1 MSQEDAPDPWAEEAL
16 DSSFLGS
23 GEELDL
29 LSEILDSLSTQA
41 TRTRSLR
48 PSQSLDCCHTGGLDS
63 CSSLPNI
70 PGGPTWQADDVEEA
84 PEPQALSLPA
94 SLPCLQALQPLDAA
108 LTPKNLTSWLPSE
121 ASQEVVSPSSIAS
134 ADPSSQRD
142 PNLTLP
148 EPQPLVLH
156 LSPQHKLA
164 EDPRAQESPCS
175 LLSTTPSHPETPQ
188 LLAPTEPSLDTNWKT
203 LDSSSSSGSLENPK
217 ARSSEALL
225 AKNAHFQ
232 SLEEW
237 GAPEAPAVPT
247 STWQE
252 PQARSRPRVAELKKC
267 FEG

>member
-1 MSQEDAPDPWAEEAL
+1 M
-16 DSSFLGS
+16 
-23 GEELDL
+23 
-29 LSEILDSLSTQA
+29 
-41 TRTRSLR
+41 
-48 PSQSLDCCHTGGLDS
+48 
-63 CSSLPNI
+63 
-70 PGGPTWQADDVEEA
+70 
-84 PEPQALSLPA
+84 
-94 SLPCLQALQPLDAA
+94 DAA

-121 ASQEVVSPSSIAS
+121 ASQEVISPSSIAS

-203 LDSSSSSGSLENPK
+203 LDSSSSSGSLENPN

-237 GAPEAPAVPT
+237 GAPEVPAVPT